1 MVGYIKDVSWM
12 AWRYWDFR
20 DELSISDGLFLKEL
34 RLAIPG
40 VLQEEYLHNLHEG
53 HLSASKVQE
62 NARQHIYWPG
72 IPRMYQEV
80 PLMSYVLFCDY
91 FLKFH
96 FMFKAKTSFLS
107 LRDHLINLFATEG
120 YPDEIMLD
128 NGPPFNSRKFAKLLS
143 SLDIKPRSNGFT
155 ERHVQMVK
163 IFLQRLKLG
172 PLRKYLQI

>member
-1 MVGYIKDVSWM
+1 
-12 AWRYWDFR
+12 
-20 DELSISDGLFLKEL
+20 
-34 RLAIPG
+34 
-40 VLQEEYLHNLHEG
+40 
-53 HLSASKVQE
+53 
-62 NARQHIYWPG
+62 
-72 IPRMYQEV
+72 
-80 PLMSYVLFCDY
+80 
-91 FLKFH
+91 
-96 FMFKAKTSFLS
+96 MFKAKTSFSS

-128 NGPPFNSRKFAKLLS
+128 NEPPFNSRKFAKLLS